1 MRLTI
6 LGSGSGGNSAVIQ
19 NNGSSI
25 LVDPGFSYKQLNKKL
40 KLCGIPVESFSAIL
54 ITHEH
59 VDHVKGLG
67 AFSRIHRV
75 PVYINETTYK
85 CLQRIT
91 RKDIETSVNF
101 FETGNVLN
109 INNIEIKSFPVPH
122 DAAEPVG
129 FSFTSGKKKISYV
142 TDIGSITEK
151 VVNNLRN
158 STVAVIEANHDVEM
172 LLNGFYPE
180 FLKKRIKGPTGHLSN
195 DDALK
200 LIRLIRCEELQ
211 VVYLTHLSKKNNK
224 PEVAYKK
231 IHGPLSDIGK
241 HLPEIRI
248 VNQDEISEPYDL

>member
-6 LGSGSGGNSAVIQ
+6 LGSGSGGNAAVIQ

-25 LVDPGFSYKQLNKKL
+25 LVDSGFSYKLLNSKL
-40 KLCGIPVESFSAIL
+40 KICGIPPESFSAML

-59 VDHVKGLG
+59 EDHAKGLG

-85 CLQRIT
+85 GLMRIT
-91 RKDIETSVNF
+91 RKDIDANVNF
-101 FETGNVLN
+101 FETGDVLD
-109 INNIEIKSFPVPH
+109 INGIEIKSFPVLH

-129 FSFTSGKKKISYV
+129 FSFTSGNKKISYV
-142 TDIGSITEK
+142 TDIGSITEQ
-151 VVNNLRN
+151 VVDNLKN
-158 STVAVIEANHDVEM
+158 SSVAVIEANHDVEM
-172 LLNGFYPE
+172 LLNGFYPA
-180 FLKKRIKGPTGHLSN
+180 FLKNRIKGPTGHLSN

-200 LIRLIRCEELQ
+200 LIQLIRCEELQ

-231 IHGPLSDIGK
+231 IFGPLAESGK
-241 HLPEIRI
+241 HVPEIRI
-248 VNQDEISEPYDL
+248 ANQDEVSEPYNL